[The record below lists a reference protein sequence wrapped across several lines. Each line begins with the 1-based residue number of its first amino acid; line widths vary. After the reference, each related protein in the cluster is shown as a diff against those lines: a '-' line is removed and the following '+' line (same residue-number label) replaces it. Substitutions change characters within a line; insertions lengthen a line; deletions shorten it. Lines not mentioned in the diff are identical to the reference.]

1 VNILG
6 CLTEVIDLY
15 ENGRLMAAES
25 LERSVLTSLE
35 RSRKPENRVA
45 LGHLSEP
52 CSELSE
58 KLLSLRAVNSY
69 LASVYMPR
77 SR

>member
-1 VNILG
+1 MNILG

-35 RSRKPENRVA
+35 RSRKPENKVA
-45 LGHLSEP
+45 LGLLSEP

-69 LASVYMPR
+69 LASAYTPR